1 MCIFPLFDEI
11 SEILQTIHSKWVKQY
26 GKIFRVWL
34 GLRPFVMTSSAV
46 LIEVKDYSIKMSILI
61 KKELLIS
68 LENDDKQYV
77 HR

>member
-1 MCIFPLFDEI
+1 VLFLLFNEI

-46 LIEVKDYSIKMSILI
+46 LIEVYSIKISIF
-61 KKELLIS
+61 K
-68 LENDDKQYV
+68 
-77 HR
+77 